1 MNIKI
6 KNILNVFIENGYEA
20 YIVGGFVRDYLLGKE
35 TYDVDIATNALP
47 KDVRRIFG
55 LSSSTQENYGSTMFK
70 DKLYNYDI
78 TTYRKEGHYENR
90 RPVEFEFTD
99 DIKQDIIRR
108 DFTINSLYMDIN
120 GKIYDNV
127 NGIEDIESKIIRS
140 IGSIEDKMIEDPLR
154 ILRAIRFAATLNF
167 TIDDKII
174 NYIRQNKQLLNTL
187 SVNRKKEELDK
198 IFSCENQL
206 YGIQLI
212 KKLGIEKELDLV
224 IPDDIKGCQ
233 SSYGIWAQL
242 EIGEG
247 YQFSNND
254 KKIISNIKKIIKYG
268 EIDNIVL
275 YECGIFSCTLAADIL
290 NISRMN
296 VSEQYKELPI
306 YSMKDIKITGDDII
320 KILGIEPGEKIKQ
333 ILADIEINIL
343 DGTLI
348 NEYDILKTYINNNW
362 R

>member
-1 MNIKI
+1 
-6 KNILNVFIENGYEA
+6 
-20 YIVGGFVRDYLLGKE
+20 
-35 TYDVDIATNALP
+35 
-47 KDVRRIFG
+47 
-55 LSSSTQENYGSTMFK
+55 
-70 DKLYNYDI
+70 
-78 TTYRKEGHYENR
+78 
-90 RPVEFEFTD
+90 
-99 DIKQDIIRR
+99 
-108 DFTINSLYMDIN
+108 
-120 GKIYDNV
+120 
-127 NGIEDIESKIIRS
+127 
-140 IGSIEDKMIEDPLR
+140 MIEDPLR

-254 KKIISNIKKIIKYG
+254 KKIINNIKKIIKYG